1 MIEGLQERQGVLNN
15 IDFVELLLKVTS
27 TAKGKD
33 LIEDLFLDQLLD
45 QLPEWRRAR
54 ETGVLPHSNEIG
66 GLASSYHPEP
76 VSPESSD

>member
-1 MIEGLQERQGVLNN
+1 MIEDRQERQGVLNS

-27 TAKGKD
+27 NAKGRVV
-33 LIEDLFLDQLLD
+33 LEDLTLD

-66 GLASSYHPEP
+66 GLANSYHPEQAG
-76 VSPESSD
+76 PELHE